1 MMVMVVNRI
10 KMVMVVIVIV
20 DSMRMSIIGVL
31 VFYFALSLHHG
42 HLLGNMGRGL
52 VQSVKD
58 EGVKSIQV
66 VLRDIDSVRNIQ
78 GRD

>member
-10 KMVMVVIVIV
+10 KMVMVVIVN
-20 DSMRMSIIGVL
+20 SMIMSIIGVL
-31 VFYFALSLHHG
+31 VFYFALSLHHSL
-42 HLLGNMGRGL
+42 LLGNMGRGL

>member
-1 MMVMVVNRI
+1 MVVEVNRI

-20 DSMRMSIIGVL
+20 DSMRMSIIGGL
-31 VFYFALSLHHG
+31 VFYCALSLHHG
-42 HLLGNMGRGL
+42 ILLGNMGGGL

>member
-1 MMVMVVNRI
+1 MMMVMVVNRI
-10 KMVMVVIVIV
+10 KMVMVVIVN
-20 DSMRMSIIGVL
+20 SMIMSIIGVL